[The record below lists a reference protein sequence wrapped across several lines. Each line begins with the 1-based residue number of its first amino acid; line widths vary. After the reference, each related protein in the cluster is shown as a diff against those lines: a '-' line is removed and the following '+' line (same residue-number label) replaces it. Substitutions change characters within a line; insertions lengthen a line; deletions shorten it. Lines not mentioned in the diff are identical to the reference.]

1 HNANGIIDN
10 GDVLLIDTNSDG
22 IVDLGTM
29 VQFETQYIIAKAT
42 VPPGTNDGRV
52 SVLTVKATSA
62 GDPTVYDEGLFTVT
76 VTAPVLSLVKTVSP
90 TGNQPPGT
98 TLTYTVTIANSGSG
112 LATTVVI
119 SDDIPTNTTYKTGSL
134 KIGGASVTDASDGD
148 GGTFSGHGIT
158 FQLSQL
164 GAASSE
170 TVSFEVVIN

>member
-1 HNANGIIDN
+1 
-10 GDVLLIDTNSDG
+10 L
-22 IVDLGTM
+22 
-29 VQFETQYIIAKAT
+29 
-42 VPPGTNDGRV
+42 
-52 SVLTVKATSA
+52 
-62 GDPTVYDEGLFTVT
+62 
-76 VTAPVLSLVKTVSP
+76 PVLSLVKTVSP